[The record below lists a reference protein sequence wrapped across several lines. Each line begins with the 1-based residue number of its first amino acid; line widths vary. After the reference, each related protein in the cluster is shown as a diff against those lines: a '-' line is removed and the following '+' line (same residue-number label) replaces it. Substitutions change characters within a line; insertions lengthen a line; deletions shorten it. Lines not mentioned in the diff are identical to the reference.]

1 MRKTWRELEKD
12 HDAFVVVTNN
22 HITDS
27 AAKSS
32 DLEREIRR
40 VGADVMESTEE
51 LKKLNE
57 MVEPIAD
64 FFRSTK
70 LVNMGL
76 KWVLAVA
83 VAIIAI
89 AGGIKQIFFK

>member
-1 MRKTWRELEKD
+1 MRKTWRDLEKD
-12 HDAFVVVTNN
+12 HDAHVAE
-22 HITDS
+22 S

-32 DLEREIRR
+32 DLEKKIGELDS
-40 VGADVMESTEE
+40 DVTAE

-70 LVNMGL
+70 LINVGF
-76 KWVLAVA
+76 KWVLGVIVA
-83 VAIIAI
+83 VVAI
-89 AGGIKQIFFK
+89 AGGIKTVFFK